1 MELKKQE
8 VGLMIV
14 TIMKGLDKL
23 DELNGQVKTIY
34 FRMLS
39 LLVNHF
45 IYSIK
50 DLKRVEDFTDEE
62 KFFIELPLL
71 EIFLDPDT
79 LPDED
84 PFKDAILKARV
95 MSMEQELQEYKNN
108 DNPIIN

>member
-1 MELKKQE
+1 MKLREKE

-50 DLKRVEDFTDEE
+50 DLKRVEDFTEEE

-71 EIFLDPDT
+71 GVFLDPDS
-79 LPDED
+79 LSEED
-84 PFKDAILKARV
+84 PFKKDIIKARV
-95 MSMEQELQEYKNN
+95 MAMEQELQEIKDKDIPLN
-108 DNPIIN
+108 

>member
-1 MELKKQE
+1 MKLKDQE

-23 DELNGQVKTIY
+23 DELDGQIKTIY

-71 EIFLDPDT
+71 GVFLDPDS
-79 LPDED
+79 LSEED
-84 PFKDAILKARV
+84 PFKKAIIKARV
-95 MSMEQELQEYKNN
+95 MSMEQELQEIKDKDIPLN
-108 DNPIIN
+108 

>member
-1 MELKKQE
+1 MKLKDQE

-50 DLKRVEDFTDEE
+50 DLDRVEDFTDEE
-62 KFFIELPLL
+62 KFFIELPILGV
-71 EIFLDPDT
+71 FLDPDS
-79 LPDED
+79 LSEED
-84 PFKDAILKARV
+84 PFKEAIIKARV
-95 MSMEQELQEYKNN
+95 MSMEQELQEIKDKDIPLN
-108 DNPIIN
+108 